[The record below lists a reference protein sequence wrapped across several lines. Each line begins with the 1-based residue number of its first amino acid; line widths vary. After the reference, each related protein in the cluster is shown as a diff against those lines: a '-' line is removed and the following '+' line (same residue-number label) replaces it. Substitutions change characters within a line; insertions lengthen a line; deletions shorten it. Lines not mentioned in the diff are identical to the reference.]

1 MAKFCCV
8 SCNLE
13 IGSKFRRKVLASFWA
28 LATEKGIQIDVGFSF
43 LPRRMVAPG
52 GSAGA
57 SVVDRDV
64 LADGGDAVFEG
75 EVFSGQLRRLRLGS
89 GFAFMPESRVKSFVS
104 FKIATAAAA
113 AAAVMAAPAY
123 CLLAAS
129 AKCPAIVVT
138 LTLSR
143 ESIVHLRS

>member
-8 SCNLE
+8 SCKLE
-13 IGSKFRRKVLASFWA
+13 IGSKFRPEVLASFWA

-43 LPRRMVAPG
+43 LPRMTAAPG

-75 EVFSGQLRRLRLGS
+75 EVFSG
-89 GFAFMPESRVKSFVS
+89 
-104 FKIATAAAA
+104 TAATSS
-113 AAAVMAAPAY
+113 P
-123 CLLAAS
+123 
-129 AKCPAIVVT
+129 
-138 LTLSR
+138 
-143 ESIVHLRS
+143 